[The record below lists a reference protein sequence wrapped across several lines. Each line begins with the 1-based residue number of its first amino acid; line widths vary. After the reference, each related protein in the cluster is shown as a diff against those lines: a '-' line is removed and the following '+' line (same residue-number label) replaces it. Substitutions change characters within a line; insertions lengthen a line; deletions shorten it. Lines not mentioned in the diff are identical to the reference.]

1 MSKEKTEEKITEYIE
16 YLKKEHKLAVSVHLQ
31 DSCISV
37 FITAQKLW
45 RYNIHVNPYRAYVKS
60 SARQRCIKC
69 QQLALKKCQ
78 KQESY
83 IGVCHAGVGEYVHAV
98 FDGSRAVGFI
108 SVSGYR
114 DKKIP
119 FGKDKRYDE
128 NMKDEEI
135 PVKLLDTLI
144 SPLAMMIE
152 RLIAEIGSNTAN
164 DTYSR
169 ILGYLNEH
177 HAEVSADELAE
188 KFYVSKSYISHMFKK
203 RSGYTLNYYCNML
216 KVKDAKELLK
226 GTDMSVTEVAFAVG
240 FNNFS
245 YFINT
250 FKKITGVTPLAWRKK
265 YRNEK

>member
-1 MSKEKTEEKITEYIE
+1 
-16 YLKKEHKLAVSVHLQ
+16 
-31 DSCISV
+31 
-37 FITAQKLW
+37 
-45 RYNIHVNPYRAYVKS
+45 
-60 SARQRCIKC
+60 
-69 QQLALKKCQ
+69 
-78 KQESY
+78 
-83 IGVCHAGVGEYVHAV
+83 
-98 FDGSRAVGFI
+98 
-108 SVSGYR
+108 
-114 DKKIP
+114 
-119 FGKDKRYDE
+119 
-128 NMKDEEI
+128 MKDEEI